1 NYRMRS
7 LVVLALFGL
16 ATIASSHDADVLPSE
31 LADPTETA
39 PATGP
44 WTWEEIDG
52 KKFKVYKH
60 EYKIPHGFSK
70 KVFIKKTRDHIIK
83 YIRLKKCGCRITTT
97 RKSWEG
103 EHKKLWNDD
112 RLHHHHGHHGHG
124 HGHHHG
130 HHGHHGHGPRPC
142 NGHHH
147 HGHHGH
153 HGHGPHGHFPH
164 GPHHDG
170 HHF

>member
-1 NYRMRS
+1 IRMRS
-7 LVVLALFGL
+7 LFVLCFFGL
-16 ATIASSHDADVLPSE
+16 AALSLAVEDADDFPNA
-31 LADPTETA
+31 LAEANDDT

-60 EYKIPHGFSK
+60 EDKIPHGFSK

-83 YIRLKKCGCRITTT
+83 YIRLKKCGCRIQTT

-112 RLHHHHGHHGHG
+112 RHHHHGHHNSG

-130 HHGHHGHGPRPC
+130 HHGHGI
-142 NGHHH
+142 
-147 HGHHGH
+147 
-153 HGHGPHGHFPH
+153 
-164 GPHHDG
+164 
-170 HHF
+170 